1 MSSKFK
7 QKEIKPDLVYDSIMV
22 SKFINQVMRKGKKTI
37 AQKVVYK
44 ALEIVEKETKEK
56 PLEVFEK
63 ALENAAPLVEVKS
76 RRIGGATYQ
85 VPKEVKG
92 KRRLSLAMRWIID
105 AAKAKKG
112 KSMEEKLA
120 REIVQAFKNEGEAI
134 RKKVNLHKMAEA
146 NRAFAHFSR

>member
-22 SKFINQVMRKGKKTI
+22 SKFINQVMKKGKKTI

-44 ALEIVEKETKEK
+44 ALEIVKKETKEK
-56 PLEVFEK
+56 PLAVFEK

-112 KSMEEKLA
+112 KPMEEKLA
-120 REIVQAFKNEGEAI
+120 REIVQAFKDEGEAI

>member
-7 QKEIKPDLVYDSIMV
+7 QKEIKPDLVYESIMV
-22 SKFINQVMRKGKKTI
+22 SKFINQVMKKGKKTI

-44 ALEIVEKETKEK
+44 ALEIVKKETKEK

-112 KSMEEKLA
+112 KPMEEKLA
-120 REIVQAFKNEGEAI
+120 REIVQAFKDEGEAI

>member
-7 QKEIKPDLVYDSIMV
+7 QKEIMPDLVYDSVMV
-22 SKFINQVMRKGKKTI
+22 SKFINQIMKKGKKTI
-37 AQKVVYK
+37 AQKIVYK
-44 ALEIVEKETKEK
+44 AFEIVGKETKEK

-105 AAKAKKG
+105 AAKTKKG
-112 KSMEEKLA
+112 KSMQQKLA
-120 REIVQAFKNEGEAI
+120 REIIQASKDEGEAI

>member
-1 MSSKFK
+1 MAKKFK
-7 QKEIKPDLVYDSIMV
+7 QKEIMPDSVYDNVMV

-37 AQKVVYK
+37 ARKVVYK
-44 ALEIVEKETKEK
+44 AFEIIKKETKEE

-63 ALENAAPLVEVKS
+63 ALENAAPLVEVKA

-112 KSMEEKLA
+112 KPMEKKLA
-120 REIVQAFKNEGEAI
+120 QELVQAFKNEGEAI
-134 RKKVNLHKMAEA
+134 RKKTNLHKMAEA

>member
-1 MSSKFK
+1 MSKKFK
-7 QKEIKPDLVYDSIMV
+7 QKEITPDSVYDSIMV

-37 AQKVVYK
+37 ARRIVYK
-44 ALEIVEKETKEK
+44 AFEIIKKETGKE

-63 ALENAAPLVEVKS
+63 ALENAAPLVEVKA

-92 KRRLSLAMRWIID
+92 KRRLSLAMRWIVS

-112 KSMEEKLA
+112 KSME
-120 REIVQAFKNEGEAI
+120 KNWLK
-134 RKKVNLHKMAEA
+134 R
-146 NRAFAHFSR
+146 

>member
-1 MSSKFK
+1 MSKKFK
-7 QKEIKPDLVYDSIMV
+7 QKEIIPYSVYDSIMV

-37 AQKVVYK
+37 ARRIVYK
-44 ALEIVEKETKEK
+44 AFEIIKKETGKE

-63 ALENAAPLVEVKS
+63 ALENAAPLVEVKA

-92 KRRLSLAMRWIID
+92 KRRLSLAMRWIVS

-112 KSMEEKLA
+112 KSMEKKLA
-120 REIVQAFKNEGEAI
+120 QEIAQAFKNEGEAI

-146 NRAFAHFSR
+146 NRAFARFAK

>member
-7 QKEIKPDLVYDSIMV
+7 QKEIMPDLVYDSIMV
-22 SKFINQVMRKGKKTI
+22 SKFINQVMKKGKKTI

-44 ALEIVEKETKEK
+44 AFEIIKKETKEK

-92 KRRLSLAMRWIID
+92 KRRLSLAMRWIIG

-112 KSMEEKLA
+112 KPMEKKLA
-120 REIVQAFKNEGEAI
+120 QELVQAFKNEGEAI
-134 RKKVNLHKMAEA
+134 KKKTNLHKMAEA

>member
-1 MSSKFK
+1 MASKFK
-7 QKEIKPDLVYDSIMV
+7 QKEIMPDLVYDSIMV
-22 SKFINQVMRKGKKTI
+22 SQFINQVMRKGKKTI

-44 ALEIVEKETKEK
+44 AFEIVKKETKEK

-105 AAKAKKG
+105 AAKTKKG
-112 KSMEEKLA
+112 KPMEQKLA
-120 REIVQAFKNEGEAI
+120 REIVQAFKDEGDAI
-134 RKKVNLHKMAEA
+134 RKKINLHKMAEA

>member
-1 MSSKFK
+1 MK
-7 QKEIKPDLVYDSIMV
+7 
-22 SKFINQVMRKGKKTI
+22 KGKKTI

-44 ALEIVEKETKEK
+44 ALEIVKKETKEK

-112 KSMEEKLA
+112 KPMEQKLA
-120 REIVQAFKNEGEAI
+120 GEIIQAFKDEGEAI

>member
-1 MSSKFK
+1 MSKKFK
-7 QKEIKPDLVYDSIMV
+7 QKEITPDSVYDSIMV

-37 AQKVVYK
+37 ARRIVYK
-44 ALEIVEKETKEK
+44 AFEIIKKETGKE

-63 ALENAAPLVEVKS
+63 ALENAAPLVEVKA

-92 KRRLSLAMRWIID
+92 KRRLSLAMRWIVS

-112 KSMEEKLA
+112 KSMEKKLA
-120 REIVQAFKNEGEAI
+120 QEITQAFKNEGEAI

-146 NRAFAHFSR
+146 NRAFARFSR

>member
-1 MSSKFK
+1 MSKKFK
-7 QKEIKPDLVYDSIMV
+7 QKEITPYSVYDSIMV

-37 AQKVVYK
+37 ARRIVYK
-44 ALEIVEKETKEK
+44 AFEIIKKETGKE

-63 ALENAAPLVEVKS
+63 ALENAAPLVEVKA

-92 KRRLSLAMRWIID
+92 KRRLSLAMRWIVS

-112 KSMEEKLA
+112 KSMEKKLA
-120 REIVQAFKNEGEAI
+120 QEIAQAFKNEGEAI

-146 NRAFAHFSR
+146 NRAFARFAK

>member
-1 MSSKFK
+1 MSKKFK
-7 QKEIKPDLVYDSIMV
+7 QKEITPDSVYDSIMV

-37 AQKVVYK
+37 ARRIVYK
-44 ALEIVEKETKEK
+44 AFEIIKKETGKE

-63 ALENAAPLVEVKS
+63 ALENAAPLVEVKA

-92 KRRLSLAMRWIID
+92 KRRLSLAMRWIVS

-112 KSMEEKLA
+112 KSMEKKLA
-120 REIVQAFKNEGEAI
+120 QEIAQAFKNEGEAI

-146 NRAFAHFSR
+146 NRAFARFSR

>member
-1 MSSKFK
+1 MANKFK
-7 QKEIKPDLVYDSIMV
+7 QKEIMPDSIYDSVMV
-22 SKFINQVMRKGKKTI
+22 SKFINQVMKKGKKTI

-44 ALEIVEKETKEK
+44 ALEIVKKETKEK

-112 KSMEEKLA
+112 KPMEEKLA
-120 REIVQAFKNEGEAI
+120 REIIQAFKDEGEAI

>member
-1 MSSKFK
+1 MAKKFK
-7 QKEIKPDLVYDSIMV
+7 QKEIMPDLVYDSVMV
-22 SKFINQVMRKGKKTI
+22 SRFINQVMRKGKKTI
-37 AQKVVYK
+37 ARRVVYK
-44 ALEIVEKETKEK
+44 AFEIIKKETKEE

-63 ALENAAPLVEVKS
+63 ALENAAPLVEVKA

-92 KRRLSLAMRWIID
+92 KRRLSLAMRWIVS

-112 KSMEEKLA
+112 KPMEKKLA
-120 REIVQAFKNEGEAI
+120 QELVQAFKNEGEAI
-134 RKKVNLHKMAEA
+134 RKKTNLHKMAEA

>member
-1 MSSKFK
+1 MSTKFK
-7 QKEIKPDLVYDSIMV
+7 QKEIIPDSIYDSVMV

-44 ALEIVEKETKEK
+44 ALEIVKKETKEK
-56 PLEVFEK
+56 PLEIFEK

-112 KSMEEKLA
+112 KPMEEKLA
-120 REIVQAFKNEGEAI
+120 REIIQAFKDEGEAI

>member
-1 MSSKFK
+1 MSTKFK
-7 QKEIKPDLVYDSIMV
+7 QKEIIPDSIYDIVMV

-44 ALEIVEKETKEK
+44 ALEIVKKETKEK
-56 PLEVFEK
+56 PLEIFEK

-112 KSMEEKLA
+112 KPMEEKLA
-120 REIVQAFKNEGEAI
+120 REIIQAFKDEGEAI

>member
-1 MSSKFK
+1 MAKKFK
-7 QKEIKPDLVYDSIMV
+7 QKEIMPDLVYDSVMV

-37 AQKVVYK
+37 ARKVVYK
-44 ALEIVEKETKEK
+44 AFEIIKKETKEE

-63 ALENAAPLVEVKS
+63 ALENAAPLVEVKA

-112 KSMEEKLA
+112 KPMEKKLA
-120 REIVQAFKNEGEAI
+120 QELVQAFKNEGEAI
-134 RKKVNLHKMAEA
+134 RKKTNLHKMAEA

>member
-1 MSSKFK
+1 MSTKFK
-7 QKEIKPDLVYDSIMV
+7 QKEIMPDSIYDSVMV
-22 SKFINQVMRKGKKTI
+22 SQFINQVMKKGKKTI
-37 AQKVVYK
+37 ARKVVYK
-44 ALEIVEKETKEK
+44 ALEIVKKETKEK
-56 PLEVFEK
+56 PLEVLEK

-112 KSMEEKLA
+112 KPMEEKLA
-120 REIVQAFKNEGEAI
+120 REIIQAFKDEGEAI

>member
-1 MSSKFK
+1 MSKKFK
-7 QKEIKPDLVYDSIMV
+7 QKEITPDSVYDSLMV
-22 SKFINQVMRKGKKTI
+22 SKFINQVMRKGKKTTARRI
-37 AQKVVYK
+37 VYK
-44 ALEIVEKETKEK
+44 AFEIIKKETGKE

-63 ALENAAPLVEVKS
+63 ALENAAPLVEVKA

-92 KRRLSLAMRWIID
+92 KRRLSLAMRWIVS

-112 KSMEEKLA
+112 KSMEKKLA
-120 REIVQAFKNEGEAI
+120 QEIAQAFKNEGEAI

-146 NRAFAHFSR
+146 NRAFARFSR